1 VGNLAGAVAALQEG
15 RAHGLLW
22 ETGSAQH
29 LVDRGD
35 FVMLS
40 ECESQWPSFVL
51 AVRKEMLLTFDGMD
65 AVRNLLETM
74 GAVCEDFQEWPGR
87 FNLVSQKYGYRVNDA
102 RRRLSG
108 LTWSCNNYLGD
119 EVLDEVAFTLVAV
132 GILEQFPSTDDMFVS
147 LDQLP
152 ETASPLQQQ
161 QGVEEDEKKGAHKG
175 SERNANDS
183 RLMDQ
188 EGLREKGKE
197 KDKESRTVRF
207 QEPAQEGKMVGFK
220 QRPPTPFPWIK
231 AQQLEQEDLQHDDD
245 AHSNKVYDSS
255 SESDDEPSYEPD
267 FKKTDEGTVD
277 LTGTVGSEVRQSVA
291 NHEMRGKWVKGGNAQ
306 VSAKPNTPEWKS
318 CAEDEH
324 ISAILDRSLM
334 LSSTTALRRDPAENA
349 HDPQQSAVQEPRS
362 ALKSPLAGPRLHGLR
377 VRAGSPRMKFTD
389 TPHLD
394 AHAPRG
400 VGFDGDDLS
409 MPLLGLKSERHL
421 ASSQP
426 RSEHLR
432 SGQLKASRH
441 SPLTTRLQAG
451 DIEKHAELTDFEPQ
465 GSDMTHSDGD
475 TADFAHDTNA
485 RGGTI
490 GSHSFFP
497 QSASIVGA
505 HKAAHKIVPTWSPD
519 MDSITSTNSGSL
531 PANAPSDSE
540 QLRQQRAAVNLR
552 KLRDSAVIRRTAA
565 KLKHEQGDDVSPGGS
580 ERQST
585 SHQYVPIRPASLF
598 ALGHKGMAS
607 GGDGARA
614 GASCAQRDQEHSAE
628 VSSIKTQSEDTSP
641 SGQSRSL
648 ERHPAEFRHTLRKS
662 VRKEYN
668 TQGNIMPP
676 TALFGT
682 VAPRG
687 AGCGEDGS
695 AAPLGNCPICLEPL
709 VGGQVHV
716 TTCAHRFH
724 VACFNDYRRKTTMRT
739 RDQCPVCRT
748 AQTDDARAL
757 FDDTVP
763 LLHIQSQSVAAQ
775 QQPTRRDLN
784 LDPGPDLNLGP
795 DLDLDQPS
803 PSDAGHGAR
812 REGDGAEMG
821 QEIDSEALGM
831 GCMLNSRDKS
841 GRRRFSD
848 TPFMLESQH
857 VNPVL
862 DKGSPLT
869 GHPKSK
875 MTSTGLD
882 YTAQRASRRSFSV
895 GRSPPWALSLN
906 PYSMTAGGSNENERR
921 EGGRQGGRE
930 QQEERTKEEEKM
942 QKITASP
949 LRCLTGIS
957 GDDLAAAV
965 DGFAVPKGLMNL
977 SAQTVQCRH
986 SEADRRVEQGGPHGA
1001 KRHGEDDQAED
1012 HARRHEQGRH
1022 HQGREQGQQGQE
1034 QGREPG
1040 VVAKITHRYSQ
1051 VQPHKFAKVNVL
1063 VHFRKCTR
1071 ALTFANLCSSDRCA
1085 AMLEC
1090 HMCVCVVCIYSHTH
1104 TATGEERGRS
1114 VSHCNM
1120 PWLWQI
1126 AGRRAVSCAR
1136 TRGAMCGR
1144 EISWCRLPIVTSLL
1158 MRR

>member
-1 VGNLAGAVAALQEG
+1 LEVGNLAGAVAALQEG
-15 RAHGLLW
+15 RANGLLW

-51 AVRKEMLLTFDGMD
+51 AVRNEMLLTFDGMD

-108 LTWSCNNYLGD
+108 LTWSCNNFLGD

-152 ETASPLQQQ
+152 ETALPLQHQ
-161 QGVEEDEKKGAHKG
+161 QGVEEDEKKWARKG
-175 SERNANDS
+175 SERTANDS
-183 RLMDQ
+183 RPMDQ
-188 EGLREKGKE
+188 EGLREKDKD

-207 QEPAQEGKMVGFK
+207 QEPAQGGKMVGFK
-220 QRPPTPFPWIK
+220 QRPPTPFPWSK
-231 AQQLEQEDLQHDDD
+231 AQQLEQEDLQHEDD

-277 LTGTVGSEVRQSVA
+277 LTGAVGSEVRQSVA
-291 NHEMRGKWVKGGNAQ
+291 NHEMRGKWVKGGNAH
-306 VSAKPNTPEWKS
+306 VTSAKPNTPDWKS

-334 LSSTTALRRDPAENA
+334 LSSTTALRRGPAEDSYN
-349 HDPQQSAVQEPRS
+349 PQRSAVQEPRS

-409 MPLLGLKSERHL
+409 MPLLGLKSERDL
-421 ASSQP
+421 ASLHP

-432 SGQLKASRH
+432 SGPLKASRH

-451 DIEKHAELTDFEPQ
+451 DIAKHAELTDFEPQ
-465 GSDMTHSDGD
+465 GSDITHSDGD
-475 TADFAHDTNA
+475 PSDFARDRNV
-485 RGGTI
+485 RGGSI
-490 GSHSFFP
+490 GSHSFS
-497 QSASIVGA
+497 QSASSVGA
-505 HKAAHKIVPTWSPD
+505 RKATHKIVPALSPD

-565 KLKHEQGDDVSPGGS
+565 KLKHEQGDDVSPRGS
-580 ERQST
+580 ERQSA

-598 ALGHKGMAS
+598 ALGHKEIAS
-607 GGDGARA
+607 GVDGARA
-614 GASCAQRDQEHSAE
+614 GAECAQGDQEHSAE

-687 AGCGEDGS
+687 AGCGEEGS

-739 RDQCPVCRT
+739 RDQCPICRT

-757 FDDTVP
+757 FEDTVP
-763 LLHIQSQSVAAQ
+763 SPHIQSQRVAAQ
-775 QQPTRRDLN
+775 QQPNRRDLN
-784 LDPGPDLNLGP
+784 LDPRPDLSLGP
-795 DLDLDQPS
+795 DLDLDQRS

-812 REGDGAEMG
+812 REGDSAEMG
-821 QEIDSEALGM
+821 REFDSEALGM
-831 GCMLNSRDKS
+831 GGMLNSRDKS

-875 MTSTGLD
+875 ITSSGLD

-895 GRSPPWALSLN
+895 GRSPPWAPSLN
-906 PYSMTAGGSNENERR
+906 PYSMTAGGSNERR
-921 EGGRQGGRE
+921 ERGSEGARE
-930 QQEERTKEEEKM
+930 RQEERTKEEEKM

-949 LRCLTGIS
+949 LRCLASIS

-965 DGFAVPKGLMNL
+965 DGFPVPKGLMNL
-977 SAQTVQCRH
+977 SAQTAQSRH

-1001 KRHGEDDQAED
+1001 ERDGDDDQTED

-1022 HQGREQGQQGQE
+1022 HQGREQGQQGRE
-1034 QGREPG
+1034 QGREQQREPG
-1040 VVAKITHRYSQ
+1040 VVATITHRYTFSQ
-1051 VQPHKFAKVNVL
+1051 VLPVMML
-1063 VHFRKCTR
+1063 CRKCTR
-1071 ALTFANLCSSDRCA
+1071 ALTFANLCSSDRCS
-1085 AMLEC
+1085 AMLKC
-1090 HMCVCVVCIYSHTH
+1090 QMCVFMSVSVLCAGAGAGAGACELLHSLSLSHTH
-1104 TATGEERGRS
+1104 T
-1114 VSHCNM
+1114 
-1120 PWLWQI
+1120 Q
-1126 AGRRAVSCAR
+1126 RRASSAAGV
-1136 TRGAMCGR
+1136 
-1144 EISWCRLPIVTSLL
+1144 
-1158 MRR
+1158 